1 MKSNLESE
9 KIYVKEKNYSKI
21 YKYLAVEML
30 YLDATSRNE
39 VYADFDLFLECYE
52 VSRYKFY
59 SKAVAALAD
68 EGVDSYFLT
77 KIKDCHP
84 EDARKEIRKVLRKL
98 RMKNLLDGYSINE
111 I

>member
-1 MKSNLESE
+1 MKSNLESG

-30 YLDATSRNE
+30 FLDAVSRYE
-39 VYADFDLFLECYE
+39 EYADFDLFLECYE
-52 VSRYKFY
+52 LSRDKFY
-59 SKAVAALAD
+59 SKAVAALTD

-98 RMKNLLDGYSINE
+98 RMKNLLDGYSIDE
-111 I
+111 V

>member
-1 MKSNLESE
+1 MKTNLESD

-30 YLDATSRNE
+30 YADAVSRHE
-39 VYADFDLFLECYE
+39 EYADIELFSECYDML
-52 VSRYKFY
+52 RDKFY

-98 RMKNLLDGYSINE
+98 RMKSIFGGYSRDE